1 MPADCRAIEHRSRS
15 SRLCAA
21 LLLADDVVPFQ
32 TSVELAEELIRQ
44 HKDFDF
50 AFSPTATHAWASREA
65 DALYLYGKLIAHFDR
80 WLGP

>member
-1 MPADCRAIEHRSRS
+1 MS

-21 LLLADDVVPFQ
+21 LLPADDVVPFQ